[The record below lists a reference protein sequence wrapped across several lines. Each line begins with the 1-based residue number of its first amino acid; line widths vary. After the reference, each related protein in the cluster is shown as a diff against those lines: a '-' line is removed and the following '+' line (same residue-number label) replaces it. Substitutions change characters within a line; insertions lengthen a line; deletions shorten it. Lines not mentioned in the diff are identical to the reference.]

1 MSIKSE
7 LTKGVFW
14 IALAKYS
21 GIFISLGI
29 TAILARHISPAAFGT
44 MAIATVLM
52 AFLDIFTDLGI
63 GAAIIQFKD
72 LTKRQLNSLFVVGC
86 SVGIILAS
94 GLYFLSL
101 PVANYY
107 NDEQLIPV
115 CHWLAISLLF
125 NAFNIVPNGLMLKNR
140 RFKVV
145 SIRTLTFQIISGA
158 IAIWGALHGWG
169 IYALIVNP
177 VTTSIGVFIVNFYN
191 YPQKLIINIDFGA
204 VKRVWKYS
212 SFQFLFNV
220 VNYFSRNIDK
230 LIIGKYF
237 SMSDLGYYDKSYRL
251 MLLPLSN
258 ITFVI
263 TPVLHPILSSL
274 QDDKAQLAQKNAKLA
289 TLLCQISLPLGII
302 LYLCAGEIIE
312 IIFGPNWKPSIPI
325 FKILALSVP
334 IQVILS
340 TSGSIFLASGKSNHL
355 FIAGITNTAIT
366 VTGFF
371 IAAIHFKTIESMAW
385 AWDIT
390 IFLVFVNTYVI
401 MNRFTFGTSITKFLK
416 SFITQSINSA
426 IVIAIMLCIK
436 NYLSFQNH
444 LTSLIANSIAILS
457 LTAICAYILNQYN
470 LILIIKELL
479 VRVHNHRK

>member
-1 MSIKSE
+1 MTLKKE
-7 LTKGVFW
+7 LSKGVFW

-21 GIFISLGI
+21 GVLISLGI
-29 TAILARHISPAAFGT
+29 TAILARHISPVAFGT
-44 MAIATVLM
+44 MAIATVIM

-72 LTKRQLNSLFVVGC
+72 LTKHQLNSLFMVGC
-86 SVGIILAS
+86 IVGIILAS
-94 GLYFLSL
+94 SLYFFSQ

-107 NDEQLIPV
+107 NDEQLISV
-115 CHWLAISLLF
+115 CHWFAISLLF
-125 NAFNIVPNGLMLKNR
+125 NAFNIVPNGLMLKNK

-145 SIRTLTFQIISGA
+145 SLRTLTFQIISGA

-177 VTTSIGVFIVNFYN
+177 VTTSIGVFIVNFFN

-237 SMSDLGYYDKSYRL
+237 SMSNLGYYDKSYRL
-251 MLLPLSN
+251 MQLPLSN
-258 ITFVI
+258 VTHVI

-274 QDDKAQLAQKNAKLA
+274 QDDKAQLAQKNTKLA
-289 TLLCQISLPLGII
+289 TLLSEISFPLGII
-302 LYLCAGEIIE
+302 LYFCAGEIIE

-325 FKILALSVP
+325 FKILAVSVP

-340 TSGSIFLASGKSNHL
+340 TSGSIFLASGQSKHL
-355 FIAGITNTAIT
+355 FIGGITNTAIT

-371 IAAIHFKTIESMAW
+371 IAAIHFKSIESMAW

-390 IFLVFVNTYVI
+390 ILLGFINTYI
-401 MNRFTFGTSITKFLK
+401 LMNRYTFRSSPTLFLK
-416 SFITQSINSA
+416 ALTPQLINST
-426 IVIAIMLCIK
+426 IVIILMVCIK
-436 NYLSFQNH
+436 NFLTFPNLFIS
-444 LTSLIANSIAILS
+444 LATTSLLIL
-457 LTAICAYILNQYN
+457 LFTVICAYVLHQYN
-470 LILIIKELL
+470 FIHIAK
-479 VRVHNHRK
+479 RVLAKLHNKIP

>member
-1 MSIKSE
+1 MSLKSE

-44 MAIATVLM
+44 MAIATVIM
-52 AFLDIFTDLGI
+52 VFLDIFTDLGI

-72 LTKRQLNSLFVVGC
+72 LTKHQLNSLFMVGC
-86 SVGIILAS
+86 IVGLILAA
-94 GLYFLSL
+94 GLYLLSH

-107 NDEQLIPV
+107 DDEQLVPV
-115 CHWLAISLLF
+115 CHWLAVCLLF
-125 NAFNIVPNGLMLKNR
+125 NALNIVPNGLMLKNK

-145 SIRTLTFQIISGA
+145 SFRTLTFQIMSGT
-158 IAIWGALHGWG
+158 IAIWGALHGWS

-177 VTTSIGVFIVNFYN
+177 VITSIGVFIVNFSN

-204 VKRVWKYS
+204 VKTVWKYS

-263 TPVLHPILSSL
+263 TPVLHPIL
-274 QDDKAQLAQKNAKLA
+274 
-289 TLLCQISLPLGII
+289 
-302 LYLCAGEIIE
+302 
-312 IIFGPNWKPSIPI
+312 PS
-325 FKILALSVP
+325 
-334 IQVILS
+334 
-340 TSGSIFLASGKSNHL
+340 
-355 FIAGITNTAIT
+355 
-366 VTGFF
+366 
-371 IAAIHFKTIESMAW
+371 
-385 AWDIT
+385 
-390 IFLVFVNTYVI
+390 
-401 MNRFTFGTSITKFLK
+401 R
-416 SFITQSINSA
+416 
-426 IVIAIMLCIK
+426 
-436 NYLSFQNH
+436 
-444 LTSLIANSIAILS
+444 
-457 LTAICAYILNQYN
+457 
-470 LILIIKELL
+470 
-479 VRVHNHRK
+479 